1 MTEANPIKFYMAKY
15 FLLVFALMLWITG
28 AVLLYLDEFT
38 LPNLALDGLF
48 ILIGIVLVVVF
59 VKFSS
64 KLKRVVVGPN
74 KFVILEGHSNLR
86 FEWPEVKSFRIL
98 PFLNVCHVKLRG
110 KRGSIYFFFTGS
122 IRSMLESISSR
133 FQQTKKGEM
142 GMNNPSPL

>member
-15 FLLVFALMLWITG
+15 VLLVFALMLWTTG

-48 ILIGIVLVVVF
+48 ILIGIVLIVVF

-64 KLKRVVVGPN
+64 KLKRVAVGPN

-86 FEWPEVKSFRIL
+86 FEWPEVKSFKIL
-98 PFLNVCHVKLRG
+98 PFLNVGHVKLRG
-110 KRGSIYFFFTGS
+110 KGSIYFFFAGS
-122 IRSMLESISSR
+122 IRSVLESISRR
-133 FQQTKKGEM
+133 FQQTKKEEL